1 MKGTILMMNFLT
13 PEMLMGILVKLFII
27 VLILPLHEYAH
38 AWAAHKLGDDTA
50 MYQGRLT
57 LNPAA
62 HIDPI
67 GALCLLIGGFGW
79 AKPVPVD
86 PTRFSRKHSMRTGMA
101 LTALAGPAANLLA
114 AFVGMIVYR
123 IYLCTDYYTTYV
135 ADYID
140 GEGISNAPEII
151 QYMLH
156 LFVTI
161 NIGLCVFN
169 LVPIP
174 PLDGSKILASL
185 TGNKV
190 DRWYA
195 RNQQVIRIVFLIVL
209 VTGILSWPL
218 MFVEEA
224 IMGLFQILTNWIPK
238 LFG

>member
-1 MKGTILMMNFLT
+1 MLSMLT

-27 VLILPLHEYAH
+27 VLILPLHEFAH
-38 AWAAHKLGDDTA
+38 AWTAHKLGDDTA

-57 LNPAA
+57 LNPIA

-101 LTALAGPAANLLA
+101 LTALAGPVANILA
-114 AFVGMIVYR
+114 AFIGMIVYR
-123 IYLCTDYYTTYV
+123 FYLCTDYYKTYIS
-135 ADYID
+135 DYID
-140 GEGISNAPEII
+140 GEGISNAPEIV
-151 QYMLH
+151 QYMLY
-156 LFVTI
+156 LFVSI

-174 PLDGSKILASL
+174 PLDGSKILSSL
-185 TGNKV
+185 TSNKI
-190 DRWYA
+190 DKWYY

-218 MFVEEA
+218 MFVENA
-224 IMGLFQILTNWIPK
+224 VFSLFTLLTNWIPAI
-238 LFG
+238 FG